1 MKKSLKPSLKQPVE
15 LAAQNIEVQETR
27 NRIKETESKISA
39 LTTEHGKVLRGG
51 YDIFQPGLPLDFVKK
66 VSRDFPTPE
75 TTKAAAQFELENIK
89 PLRQELKDLKAK
101 LSAEELALGQLRS
114 EFKAN
119 NADKLLTQTIV
130 RLDGAA
136 ADVTAAKAHHAAL
149 EQRLSTARMG
159 MLEVDRIKTEHSA
172 AAARAIVDGLDA
184 PVLTLPEVED
194 IKPLEGALTLS
205 RERVKGL
212 SEVWSSINHEANHL
226 RGLISNRKVAE
237 FMTELKAMAAAQGVR
252 LEGVRDELIRLT
264 GPSLMHQLDADELHR
279 LRHEVA
285 AMRPE
290 LDKLRQDNRV
300 LQDGV
305 QQLTARRYG

>member
-1 MKKSLKPSLKQPVE
+1 MSKSIKPPVE
-15 LAAQNIEVQETR
+15 LAAQSLEVQDLQS
-27 NRIKETESKISA
+27 RITETESKIKTLES
-39 LTTEHGKVLRGG
+39 EHGKILRGG
-51 YDIFQPGLPLDFVKK
+51 YDIFQPGLPIDLVKK
-66 VSRDFPTPE
+66 VSRDFPTDA
-75 TTKAAAQFELENIK
+75 TTKAAAAFEVESIK
-89 PLRQELKDLKAK
+89 PLRQELTDLKSK
-101 LSAEELALGQLRS
+101 LSAEEVALGQLRV
-114 EFKAN
+114 EFKN
-119 NADKLLTQTIV
+119 NHAPQLLAQAMA
-130 RLDGAA
+130 RLAEAA
-136 ADVTAAKAHHAAL
+136 ADVTAAKAHHANL
-149 EQRLSTARMG
+149 EQRLSAARMG
-159 MLEVDRIKTEHSA
+159 MLEADRLKTEHSA